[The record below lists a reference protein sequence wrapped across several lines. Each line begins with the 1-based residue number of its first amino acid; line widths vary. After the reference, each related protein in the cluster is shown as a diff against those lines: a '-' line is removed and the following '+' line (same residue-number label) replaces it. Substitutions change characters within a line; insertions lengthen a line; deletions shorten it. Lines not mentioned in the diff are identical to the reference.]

1 MEAISTEYK
10 DGLRSAVTK
19 RVIDGLKD
27 MSDPRFH
34 EESKHITPAF
44 MPEYFRQHGWMDDEC
59 LKAVESERMLPAMSS
74 SQLEHLLGL
83 DNRPFAYALRAYY
96 NGDIPLTRSSVAET
110 NIERA
115 SDVPPAIVVVAETV
129 PAAPPATAPAVV
141 ATPLAA
147 RNGLADAGW
156 SVRELRARL
165 AKPSENMVIRG
176 VGSGANSRGYLNY
189 GSAAV
194 INAYAGAGKSTVLGG
209 MGVNFTQG
217 IPFLGQ
223 DPIKPRNV
231 LILQNEND
239 EDDEAELIDGA
250 IRWSARQT
258 GKTVE
263 EIEAIVDKRLIIAR
277 RHWPDHRPD
286 ERIDANNMGEVPKRI
301 RGMLKA
307 YRAAG
312 FRVDVLGLDPLLG
325 YWFNILDQA
334 ATQEWLVNHL
344 SPVLRDER
352 VVCYIT
358 HHIPLREV
366 GGGKRSAAQATYAG
380 YGGIIVPGWARAT
393 INLAPSADDEN
404 VFEWSYAKRHRKLG
418 SAVNKVW
425 YLKQASEV
433 SEDGRELV
441 YWEECASPM
450 PPVTGKQLRAMGKE
464 QAKLEQAKAKEKG
477 TFERLCRRVVNELGD
492 GVVTAKELCETGG
505 YIQQVWACKRVKAYE
520 VLDMMVEAGWLKPG
534 EGGGYIK
541 DNPDKAF

>member
-1 MEAISTEYK
+1 MEAISIEYK
-10 DGLRSAVTK
+10 EGLRSAVTK
-19 RVIDGLKD
+19 RVLDGLKD
-27 MSDPRFH
+27 MCDPRFD
-34 EESKHITPAF
+34 EEAKHLTPNF
-44 MPEYFRQHGWMDDEC
+44 MPEYFRRHGWMDDEC
-59 LKAVESERMLPAMSS
+59 LKAVESERILPAISA
-74 SQLEHLLGL
+74 SQLEYLLGL
-83 DNRPFAYALRAYY
+83 DNRPFAYTLRAYY
-96 NGDIPLTRSSVAET
+96 NGDILLSSPSVAET
-110 NIERA
+110 NIEQA
-115 SDVPPAIVVVAETV
+115 SDAAPAAVVVPDTV
-129 PAAPPATAPAVV
+129 PTATPATAPSVV

-147 RNGLADAGW
+147 RNGLADKGW

-165 AKPSENMVIRG
+165 AKPSENVVIRG
-176 VGSGANSRGYLNY
+176 IGAGANSRGYLNY

-194 INAYAGAGKSTVLGG
+194 VNAYAGAGKSTMLGG
-209 MGVNFTQG
+209 LGVNFGQG
-217 IPFLGQ
+217 LPFLGQ
-223 DPIKPRNV
+223 DPIVPRNV

-263 EIEAIVDKRLIIAR
+263 EVEAIVDKHLIIAR

-301 RGMLKA
+301 RSMLRA

-312 FRVDVLGLDPLLG
+312 FPVDVLCLDPLLG

-393 INLAPSADDEN
+393 INLAPSSDDEN

-425 YLKQASEV
+425 YLKQASEIA
-433 SEDGRELV
+433 EDGRELV
-441 YWEECASPM
+441 YWEECAPPAPPM
-450 PPVTGKQLRAMGKE
+450 TGKQLRAMGKE
-464 QAKLEQAKAKEKG
+464 QAKLEQAKTKEKG
-477 TFERLCRRVVNELGD
+477 TFERLCRRVVTELGD
-492 GVVTAKELCETGG
+492 GLVTAKELCETGG

-534 EGGGYIK
+534 EGGGYLK
-541 DNPDKAF
+541 DNPEKAF